1 MALLRVSREA
11 AGGCWQGLQSSGG
24 LTRAGRPAPEKAHVA
39 LYGGPPLG
47 CSGILTGGR
56 FPRASDPRGEE
67 ATEPSATLPWKSHS
81 FTSRV
86 SYRSHRSAPCGVE
99 GREYQ
104 EVRNTGVGDRSWRL
118 PAKCHNLSASLSVKW
133 DHLPPLGTVRCS
145 KQEAWRKAVG
155 GGPHIY

>member
-1 MALLRVSREA
+1 MGQELRGHLASGSAPCLSWGCSPLEA
-11 AGGCWQGLQSSGG
+11 WSGLED
-24 LTRAGRPAPEKAHVA
+24 LPPRRRTC
-39 LYGGPPLG
+39 LYGGLPLG
-47 CSGILTGGR
+47 CSGIFTGSR

-104 EVRNTGVGDRSWRL
+104 EVRNGDRSWRL

-133 DHLPPLGTVRCS
+133 DHLPPLGAVRCS

-155 GGPHIY
+155 RGPHIY